1 MPMKQLVTL
10 LDRDGLS
17 GARSYI
23 QSGNLVLRT
32 RAGTAE
38 ALAKRIGK
46 LVLKNYEF
54 EPRVFVLSVADV
66 QSAVAA
72 NPFPHAEAAPQTL
85 HLFFLAGVP
94 QAPDMQSLNGLR
106 TGQEAFAL
114 KGAVFYLHSPDG
126 LGVSRL
132 AGRAEK
138 LIGVDATA
146 RNWRTV
152 GKLLELAR
160 D

>member
-1 MPMKQLVTL
+1 MKELVGL

-32 RAGTAE
+32 RAGTADS
-38 ALAKRIGK
+38 LAKRIGK
-46 LVLKNYEF
+46 LVLKGHGF
-54 EPRVFVLSVADV
+54 EPRVFVLGVADV

-94 QAPDMQSLNGLR
+94 RAPDLESLNGLR
-106 TGQEAFAL
+106 AGREAFAL
-114 KGAVFYLHSPDG
+114 HGTVFYLHSPDG

-152 GKLLELAR
+152 RKLLELAR